1 MTKNKKKN
9 ITLDDLAGIM
19 QDGFLKAEKSTDK
32 KIDNLAGMVQRG
44 FLGVDKRFE
53 AVDKRFEAVDEKFK
67 AVDKQIRESEE
78 GIKGEI
84 NNRIDDLE
92 LKMSSWIS
100 IYRIDIE
107 ALDKKIN
114 NVIERVGDL
123 EFKVGLKSK

>member
-1 MTKNKKKN
+1 MTTISKKKKN
-9 ITLDDLAGIM
+9 TTLNDLAVIM
-19 QDGFLKAEKSTDK
+19 QTGFVKVEKNTDK

-44 FLGVDKRFE
+44 FL
-53 AVDKRFEAVDEKFK
+53 AVDKRFEG
-67 AVDKQIRESEE
+67 VDKQIRESEE
-78 GIKGEI
+78 RIKGEI